1 MNPILNG
8 KSNQKFICDVKNGG
22 NNIKNIIKDRKTHIE
37 LEKPE
42 PVNPKDQILNKDIN
56 KNEQYYLSHEN
67 ALTFAKYGRSLFKLN
82 KEYEPKFLIPSN
94 YLERHSLT
102 PEAREKMVDWMIE
115 VFSVNNSEPGTL
127 ELAVHIMDTYILNT
141 EKTLK
146 NSDIHLIG
154 LCSIYIASKVVEK
167 IPLRLTHIVK
177 NLGKNTFSKN
187 EITEK
192 EKDIVKTIEFD
203 FFTAGTYDYLM
214 VFFYD
219 LKVNNSAILKKL
231 GGNDI
236 VNKLMK
242 FCVFLSKLTLYNH
255 EFVTYRTS
263 LVALAV
269 LSLGYDFLKIN
280 NQIDNDDVKYF
291 LRDWIYYLINE
302 MKYVPEAIKYVYE
315 KIHEL
320 YRYDIYIPQLG
331 SEGSYGILGDKVTNL
346 FKLYQEDL
354 L

>member
-1 MNPILNG
+1 
-8 KSNQKFICDVKNGG
+8 
-22 NNIKNIIKDRKTHIE
+22 
-37 LEKPE
+37 
-42 PVNPKDQILNKDIN
+42 
-56 KNEQYYLSHEN
+56 
-67 ALTFAKYGRSLFKLN
+67 
-82 KEYEPKFLIPSN
+82 
-94 YLERHSLT
+94 
-102 PEAREKMVDWMIE
+102 
-115 VFSVNNSEPGTL
+115 
-127 ELAVHIMDTYILNT
+127 
-141 EKTLK
+141 
-146 NSDIHLIG
+146 
-154 LCSIYIASKVVEK
+154 
-167 IPLRLTHIVK
+167 
-177 NLGKNTFSKN
+177 
-187 EITEK
+187 
-192 EKDIVKTIEFD
+192 
-203 FFTAGTYDYLM
+203 
-214 VFFYD
+214 
-219 LKVNNSAILKKL
+219 
-231 GGNDI
+231 
-236 VNKLMK
+236 MK

-346 FKLYQEDL
+346 FKLYQDDL